1 MNEMTASTGGR
12 TPGQADGGT
21 KAGAGAGSGISV
33 RIATNGRGRRR
44 LAGGASYEVRLP
56 ASCSD
61 VALELNNVSRSGRGR
76 AAK

>member
-21 KAGAGAGSGISV
+21 KAGAGAGISV

-44 LAGGASYEVRLP
+44 LAGG
-56 ASCSD
+56 
-61 VALELNNVSRSGRGR
+61 
-76 AAK
+76 